1 MGFSGGG
8 ANVTKA
14 HQHDGTVIQDGGA
27 LDFNNV
33 TQAGLSAGDIT
44 YSNGTALQVLGLGSA
59 TDTLTVN
66 AGETAPEWVAA
77 AVVAGGS
84 LELLDNQE
92 VSIAST
98 TITATFSPA
107 LTEADYSEIIVVLTF
122 APSDSNPESLI
133 TVNGISSSYHTD
145 GGYIE
150 GGSQTLVDL
159 NNQGSATIGYNAEAN
174 RSNAALVH
182 IHMADASY
190 TGTKS
195 SIMLVDAMSG
205 GSVYFSAGLQCNS
218 TIVDID
224 EIEVSLSSGDYQ
236 IGSKMAIYG
245 RKRT

>member
-44 YSNGTALQVLGLGSA
+44 YSNGTALQVLGLVSA

-92 VSIAST
+92 VSIATT

-190 TGTKS
+190 TGTKD

>member
-92 VSIAST
+92 VSIATT

>member
-33 TQAGLSAGDIT
+33 TQAGLSAGDLT
-44 YSNGTALQVLGLGSA
+44 FSNGTALQVLGLGSA

-92 VSIAST
+92 VSIATT

>member
-66 AGETAPEWVAA
+66 ACETAPEWVAA

-92 VSIAST
+92 VSIATT

>member
-8 ANVTKA
+8 GGVLTNHRHDSAVTNDGGELAANATQFGLSDQSLLVS
-14 HQHDGTVIQDGGA
+14 DGTNIQELVVGSELDSLKISGGNLA
-27 LDFNNV
+27 
-33 TQAGLSAGDIT
+33 
-44 YSNGTALQVLGLGSA
+44 
-59 TDTLTVN
+59 
-66 AGETAPEWVAA
+66 WVAP
-77 AVVAGGS
+77 AVVSGGS

-92 VSIAST
+92 VSIATT

-107 LTEADYSEIIVVLTF
+107 LTEADYSEIIVVLIF

-182 IHMADASY
+182 IHMADASF

-205 GSVYFSAGLQCNS
+205 GSVYFSAGLQCNT

>member
-8 ANVTKA
+8 ANVTTA

-92 VSIAST
+92 VSIATT

>member
-92 VSIAST
+92 VSIATT

-182 IHMADASY
+182 IHMADASF

>member
-182 IHMADASY
+182 IHMADASF

>member
-33 TQAGLSAGDIT
+33 TQAGLSAGDLT
-44 YSNGTALQVLGLGSA
+44 FSNGTALQVLGLGSA